1 MSFVLFSIPTDIFPT
16 ESCWQGA
23 ADADLCATISELAR
37 EKMWSRIYLIPLLE
51 AEEDRDQVRRYLAAQ
66 EREKELMGKTEKAY
80 HSDRFV
86 VTFAQPIVGIDNFN
100 RFVRPTFAVTPGGVT
115 K

>member
-1 MSFVLFSIPTDIFPT
+1 
-16 ESCWQGA
+16 
-23 ADADLCATISELAR
+23 
-37 EKMWSRIYLIPLLE
+37 MWSRIYLIPLLE

-66 EREKELMGKTEKAY
+66 EREKELMGKTEKVY

-86 VTFAQPIVGIDNFN
+86 VVFARPILDAHNIN